1 MTTQEAIDPHPTTG
15 DPAPAPRAPAGR
27 GSILIV
33 DDEFSVRDSL
43 ANWFRKDGLRVAVAA
58 GAAEALRQ
66 LQNAD
71 FDVVLLDIKM
81 PGTDGMELLPQLRAV
96 DPHMAVIMI
105 TAYAA
110 VETAVQALKLGAFD
124 YVTKPIDPD
133 ELSHL
138 VDNALEKRRLR
149 TENLALREKV
159 AELTP
164 SGLIVGESSE
174 MRKVLDLVQSVAQ
187 TNATVLIRGE
197 SGTG

>member
-1 MTTQEAIDPHPTTG
+1 MLMTTQEAIDPHTTTG
-15 DPAPAPRAPAGR
+15 DSSPARSARSDRR

-66 LQNAD
+66 LQNAE

-81 PGTDGMELLPQLRAV
+81 PGTDGMQLLPQMRAI

-110 VETAVQALKLGAFD
+110 VETAVQALK
-124 YVTKPIDPD
+124 
-133 ELSHL
+133 
-138 VDNALEKRRLR
+138 
-149 TENLALREKV
+149 
-159 AELTP
+159 
-164 SGLIVGESSE
+164 
-174 MRKVLDLVQSVAQ
+174 
-187 TNATVLIRGE
+187 
-197 SGTG
+197 